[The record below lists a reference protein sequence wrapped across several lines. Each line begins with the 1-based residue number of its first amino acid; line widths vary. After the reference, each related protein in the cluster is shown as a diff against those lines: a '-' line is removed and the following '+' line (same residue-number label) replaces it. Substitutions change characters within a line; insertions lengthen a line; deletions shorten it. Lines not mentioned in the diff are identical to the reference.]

1 MQKHWQKMATVTNI
15 IGIKIIKSFPQEVIS
30 GIDSVEIA
38 TIKTHTHTQK
48 SVQIFFLA
56 KKSAAVRTWKLCLPL
71 VSVLSSE

>member
-38 TIKTHTHTQK
+38 TIKTHTHTK
-48 SVQIFFLA
+48 KCTNIFPG
-56 KKSAAVRTWKLCLPL
+56 KEICC
-71 VSVLSSE
+71 SENVEVVPSFGFCSEQ